1 MTKTNMYSGNDKELA
16 VAVCT
21 RTYYKLNGHMPS
33 IEELCMQLGKSYH
46 ELIRQMFERPAF
58 VNACCA

>member
-21 RTYYKLNGHMPS
+21 RTYYKLNGYMPS
-33 IEELCMQLGKSYH
+33 IEELCRQLGRSYH
-46 ELIRQMFERPAF
+46 DLISQMFARPAF
-58 VNACCA
+58 VKACCA